1 MNIEKYLVLNE
12 YLLSLFGVSDFRDLQ
27 EKLKDAPVGVDSD
40 GRSYF
45 INVLRS
51 SFENLQKNKLP
62 EDILL
67 RYDEN
72 IQFHVRRISYKREPV
87 SLKYFQYLAVL
98 FVEVVLDNL
107 KNRKIEFLYR
117 KPNFRGWL
125 ILDGAVY
132 TFSKR
137 NGINRCPLG
146 CSRSRCQI
154 AFFAMPL
161 WYQCPPDLSA
171 FWYMQ
176 GRGTVSERLCIQ
188 ERDRYSSLLLA
199 APSTP

>member
-12 YLLSLFGVSDFRDLQ
+12 YLLSLFGASDFRDLQ

-51 SFENLQKNKLP
+51 SFENLQKDKLP
-62 EDILL
+62 EAILL

-72 IQFHVRRISYKREPV
+72 IHFYVRKINYKREPV

-107 KNRKIEFLYR
+107 KNRKIF
-117 KPNFRGWL
+117 
-125 ILDGAVY
+125 
-132 TFSKR
+132 TT
-137 NGINRCPLG
+137 
-146 CSRSRCQI
+146 I
-154 AFFAMPL
+154 AM
-161 WYQCPPDLSA
+161 
-171 FWYMQ
+171 
-176 GRGTVSERLCIQ
+176 
-188 ERDRYSSLLLA
+188 
-199 APSTP
+199 